1 MNAQDSV
8 YPDDSSRADIELV
21 RGFVRFVN
29 EGDIASASL
38 LFAEDGLVNDQL
50 RNFWGRDAIG
60 EWLERDIFG
69 MRVQLEITEERR
81 HYGVTTLTAEITG
94 EFEGIALATAPMVI
108 ELHFTVYKS
117 KIARLLILLVRDD
130 AIEPELRR
138 ST

>member
-8 YPDDSSRADIELV
+8 DPDDSSRADIELV
-21 RGFVRFVN
+21 TGFVRFVN
-29 EGDIASASL
+29 EGDIASASS

-50 RNFWGRDAIG
+50 RNFWGREAIG
-60 EWLERDIFG
+60 KWLERDIFA

-94 EFEGIALATAPMVI
+94 EFEGLALETAPMVV
-108 ELHFTVYKS
+108 ELHFTMSKS

-138 ST
+138 LT